1 MLGGTFGNTMPID
14 YVLKRVGFFFLIVWL
29 AATLNFFIPRLSGQN
44 PVRERLIE
52 QAVLGGYVHTGMQ
65 EMVEE
70 YERKFGLDQ
79 PLYVQYIRYMTDIF
93 RGEFNYSIA
102 NYPRTVGEMMAEA
115 LPWTIGLLSVTTL
128 LSFTLGTLLGAVMA
142 WPRAPKFLNYV
153 LPPLLALHALPYY
166 LFGLVLMYVLAFK
179 LQLLPI
185 FGGYTPG
192 IIPDWSFSFWL
203 DVAKHAILPALSI
216 LLVNIGGWA
225 LTMRAMVVTVQGEDF
240 ITFADAKGLRDRTIF
255 IRYAIRNTLLPQATA
270 LALSLGQIMAGAI
283 LVEVV
288 FAYPGIG
295 GVLFNAIRQADWFLI
310 QGTVFAL
317 IVTIGLATL
326 ILDLV
331 YPILDPRI
339 TYRRG

>member
-1 MLGGTFGNTMPID
+1 MPID

-52 QAVLGGYVHTGMQ
+52 QAVLGGYVHTGMK

-70 YERKFGLDQ
+70 YEQKFGLDQ

-192 IIPDWSFSFWL
+192 VIPSNTLSFWL
-203 DVAKHAILPALSI
+203 DVAQHAILPALSI

-225 LTMRAMVVTVQGEDF
+225 LTMRAMVVTIQGEDF

-255 IRYAIRNTLLPQATA
+255 VRYAIRNTLLPQATA

-331 YPILDPRI
+331 YPLLDPRI

>member
-1 MLGGTFGNTMPID
+1 MSID
-14 YVLKRVGFFFLIVWL
+14 YVLKRVGFFLLIVWL

-52 QAVLGGYVHTGMQ
+52 QAVLGGYVHTGMK

-79 PLYVQYIRYMTDIF
+79 PLYVQYFRYMSDLM

-115 LPWTIGLLSVTTL
+115 LPWTIGLLVITTL
-128 LSFTLGTLLGAVMA
+128 LSFTLGTLLGAFMA

-166 LFGLVLMYVLAFK
+166 LFGLVLMYFLAFK
-179 LQLLPI
+179 AGLLPI

-192 IIPDWSFSFWL
+192 IIPSWTPAFWL
-203 DVAKHAILPALSI
+203 DVAQHAILPAMSI
-216 LLVNIGGWA
+216 LLVSVGGWA

-240 ITFADAKGLRDRTIF
+240 ITFADAKGLLDRTIF
-255 IRYAIRNTLLPQATA
+255 LRYAVRNTLLPQATA
-270 LALSLGQIMAGAI
+270 LALALGQIMAGAI

-310 QGTVFAL
+310 QGVVFAL

>member
-1 MLGGTFGNTMPID
+1 MPLD
-14 YVLKRVGFFFLIVWL
+14 YVLKRVGFFVLIVWL

-52 QAVLGGYVHTGMQ
+52 QAVLGGYVHTGMS

-79 PLYVQYIRYMTDIF
+79 PLYVQYFRYMSDIF

-115 LPWTIGLLSVTTL
+115 LPWTIGLLLVTTI

-179 LQLLPI
+179 MQLLPI

-192 IIPDWSFSFWL
+192 VIPSMSWAFAW
-203 DVAKHAILPALSI
+203 DVLQHALLPALSI

-255 IRYAIRNTLLPQATA
+255 LRYAIRNTLLPQATA